1 MPGRHKIALISLVF
15 AVMLSGCSG
24 NRTNYTALFAQQ
36 YEKKSVIERAS
47 AAIMAGKYEA
57 ASLELNQNLMANV
70 TDARLH
76 FLNGLAYHLK
86 SFEGNFNNLLL
97 AQHGYRVALRLD
109 PSNAL
114 YLRQLARLEEELGN
128 FRESLRYQAEVAL
141 LNPSSKFDRKLTARK
156 AYLSGL
162 FKQSL
167 GLYEA
172 IITETPD
179 DYDARQGAA
188 LAAAA
193 LGDPERAGVHLQALS
208 KARYPIENLAAVKNR
223 VDAWTNYRKFGKA
236 VLQRASSAQTP
247 PEQSKE
253 AKNEKTIVFDIMFI
267 ELSRM
272 VSTRQG
278 INLFEGLALTLG
290 QDTTGTSGLSRIAE
304 QVDTRGTLTETI
316 TTAIHV
322 PAITYSLNIF
332 NASESRAEIV
342 SNPSLVATVGKES
355 VLFSGLK
362 ILAAHS
368 SSDNSNTIQFEDDVG
383 LTLTLT
389 PEILDNGQIAL
400 AMTVEQSTLT
410 APNTSLST
418 FSLRIDVAKTNASIN
433 ANIGFDQTLVIGG
446 LNQRIERRKSSGVP
460 VLGDVPVAENVFSS
474 STKQKLDH
482 SVLIL
487 VTPRAAENLMERENS
502 AAPTT
507 TVRETEEILL
517 EGYLAAIGV
526 EPGISKLDQ
535 DFSKADDKRL
545 IRVQDLPKATWFTR
559 DELEKILKQAHF

>member
-1 MPGRHKIALISLVF
+1 MPERHKVALISLVF

-36 YEKKSVIERAS
+36 DEKKSVIERAS
-47 AAIMAGKYEA
+47 AAILAGKYEV
-57 ASLELNQNLMANV
+57 ASLALNQNLMANV

-76 FLNGLAYHLK
+76 FLNGLTYHLK
-86 SFEGNFNNLLL
+86 SFEGNFNNLLM

-188 LAAAA
+188 LASAA
-193 LGDPERAGVHLQALS
+193 LGNPERAGVHLQALS
-208 KARYPIENLAAVKNR
+208 KARSPIENLAAVKNR

-267 ELSRM
+267 ELSRS

-290 QDTTGTSGLSRIAE
+290 QDTDGTSGLSRIAE

-400 AMTVEQSTLT
+400 AMKVEQSTLT
-410 APNTSLST
+410 APDTSLST
-418 FSLRIDVAKTNASIN
+418 FSLRVDVAKTNASIN
-433 ANIGFDQTLVIGG
+433 ANLGFDQTLVIGG
-446 LNQRIERRKSSGVP
+446 LNQRIERRNSSGVP

-502 AAPTT
+502 AAPST
-507 TVRETEEILL
+507 TVGETEEILL

-526 EPGISKLDQ
+526 EPAISKLDQ

-559 DELEKILKQAHF
+559 DELEKMLKQAHF

>member
-188 LAAAA
+188 LASAA

-208 KARYPIENLAAVKNR
+208 KARSPIENLAAVKNR

-502 AAPTT
+502 AASST
-507 TVRETEEILL
+507 TVGETEEILL

>member
-208 KARYPIENLAAVKNR
+208 KARSPIENLAAVKNR